1 MWPNLNRPWTS
12 LKRVSRLARMQ
23 DAIKVRDGLATISKL
38 SNERMDR
45 FHAVLQTEHD
55 SLQNF
60 YDNVKRE
67 QESTTLEFNA
77 IAIMMAELTKFVSL
91 HDQLESLAL
100 GVDNLVMGVITPNY
114 YTATDA
120 HASTR

>member
-1 MWPNLNRPWTS
+1 VAE
-12 LKRVSRLARMQ
+12 LKQALDIVKADVQVSAQ
-23 DAIKVRDGLATISKL
+23 DAIKVREGLATFSKL

-55 SLQNF
+55 SLQNL
-60 YDNVKRE
+60 YDNIKRD

-100 GVDNLVMGVITPNY
+100 GVDNLVM
-114 YTATDA
+114 
-120 HASTR
+120 